1 MYHLLKDLKSC
12 RKRYDDIFQVLLKND
27 ATDLIRDI
35 LKTRFLGTT
44 YTQKTHSSKTT
55 VALINGRYDIRL
67 SRNVVL
73 EDYLNGIEAESMCLI
88 DMVRYHNFTEDSE
101 VRAKKMLRDLKQE
114 DLVYLAP
121 DNSCYAEPFLVVNC
135 IEGDTEGIKGIRDI
149 KERYIPLINTRSIK
163 GIAEIT
169 IHNYEDLE
177 YNQFAEDIELDERYF
192 YYVSR
197 GYKINTNV
205 IDGVYVL
212 VIGNSYED
220 YKFLNNMARLSAC
233 AIFAMTLKN
242 DMPRFKQLFPKMRCS
257 PIDSPMTNIELQ
269 IYTRNC
275 YSCTSSPN
283 FVSKHIY
290 RTVSYDELSR
300 PFLVGNHNSVQGP
313 IDYRDKYAC
322 SFEKKICL
330 LSIIYSGKTIWIENM
345 TEEDIMILQPFVE
358 IYNMINRVKFGSF
371 KMAAY
376 RDITIVC

>member
-1 MYHLLKDLKSC
+1 MYHLLKDLNSC
-12 RKRYDDIFQVLLKND
+12 RKRYDDIFQALLNND

-35 LKTRFLGTT
+35 LKTRYLGTS
-44 YTQKTHSSKTT
+44 YTQKTYSSKTT
-55 VALINGRYDIRL
+55 IALINGSYDIRL

-73 EDYLNGIEAESMCLI
+73 EDYFSGIEAESLCLI
-88 DMVRYHNFTEDSE
+88 DMIRYHNFTEESE

-121 DNSCYAEPFLVVNC
+121 DNSCYAEPFLIVNC
-135 IEGDTEGIKGIRDI
+135 VEGIGDA

-163 GIAEIT
+163 ETTEIT
-169 IHNYEDLE
+169 MQHYEDLE
-177 YNQFAEDIELDERYF
+177 CNKFAEDIELDGRYF
-192 YYVSR
+192 YYVSK

-220 YKFLNNMARLSAC
+220 YKFLNNMAKITAC